1 VPAVS
6 FIHEQGKKMLN
17 KIRFAPEA
25 ASANA
30 KQPNIAAMTADEFAQ
45 RLPALKQQLRDDY
58 LNLASRIAAQRREIR
73 QLQAQYAADPE
84 AMKLIGPLA
93 EKQDRLDAEHRGCG
107 DKLRAF
113 GITID

>member
-1 VPAVS
+1 M
-6 FIHEQGKKMLN
+6 IN

-58 LNLASRIAAQRREIR
+58 LNLASRLAVYRRDIR
-73 QLQAQYAADPE
+73 QLQAQHADDPE
-84 AMKLIGPLA
+84 IMELIGPLA
-93 EKQDRLDAEHRGCG
+93 AKHDRLDADHRERGNELR
-107 DKLRAF
+107 KL